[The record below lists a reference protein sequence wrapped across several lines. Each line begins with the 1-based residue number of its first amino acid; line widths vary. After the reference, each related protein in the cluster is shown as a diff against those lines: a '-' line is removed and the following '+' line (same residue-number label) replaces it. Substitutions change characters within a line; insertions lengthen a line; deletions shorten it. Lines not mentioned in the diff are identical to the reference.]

1 LKKWLKTANNINS
14 SETRFKI
21 LKIQYRQIDC
31 FGISERDHLGLI
43 GNNPEEIELKYDKID
58 GVPCIVIYNAETYRK
73 MIEKK

>member
-1 LKKWLKTANNINS
+1 MVKKNLQNYGKS
-14 SETRFKI
+14 KSVV
-21 LKIQYRQIDC
+21 